1 MMAAGMEGGTSMAHE
16 IIDFIPMGR
25 ENAISRKRLTELCV
39 ENDLID
45 TNKKDKDREMRLL
58 LQKARI
64 DYTILN
70 NPEGGYYRP
79 SREDLQELSRYI
91 RQEEKR
97 AKSIFKDVKRAKRL
111 YEDYKLG
118 RLEQEGKA

>member
-1 MMAAGMEGGTSMAHE
+1 MGNE
-16 IIDFIPMGR
+16 IIDFIPLGR
-25 ENAISRKRLTELCV
+25 ENAISRSELTELCLL
-39 ENDLID
+39 NDLID
-45 TNKKDKDREMRLL
+45 PNIKDKDREMRKL

-97 AKSIFKDVKRAKRL
+97 AQSIFKDVKRAKKL
-111 YEDYKLG
+111 YEDYKFG
-118 RLEQEGKA
+118 RLEKEGE

>member
-1 MMAAGMEGGTSMAHE
+1 MMAAGMEGGTNMAHE

-45 TNKKDKDREMRLL
+45 TNKKRQRQRNEI
-58 LQKARI
+58 A
-64 DYTILN
+64 
-70 NPEGGYYRP
+70 PSEGGYYRP

-111 YEDYKLG
+111 FEDYKLG
-118 RLEQEGKA
+118 RLEQEGE

>member
-1 MMAAGMEGGTSMAHE
+1 MAHE
-16 IIDFIPMGR
+16 IIDFIPLGR
-25 ENAISRKRLTELCV
+25 ENAISRKRLTALCV
-39 ENDLID
+39 ESDLID
-45 TNKKDKDREMRLL
+45 NNSKDKDREMRKL

-111 YEDYKLG
+111 YEDYLLG
-118 RLEQEGKA
+118 RLEQEGE

>member
-1 MMAAGMEGGTSMAHE
+1 MANE

-25 ENAISRKRLTELCV
+25 ENAIIRKRLTELCV

-118 RLEQEGKA
+118 RLEQEETK